1 MFYSKTSISKALES
15 YGSSTFEQLSTQI
28 FLDTDNVSSA
38 ASLEWLLDTFR
49 GEERSYPNDIT
60 KNT

>member
-28 FLDTDNVSSA
+28 FLDTNNVSSA
-38 ASLEWLLDTFR
+38 ASLEWLLDTFN
-49 GEERSYPNDIT
+49 GKERAYSDDIT
-60 KNT
+60 KGT